1 MTAYFVAGTDT
12 EIGKTFVTCT
22 LLHAA
27 RNRGLTAIGMKPIA
41 AGAETVNGEF
51 INEDAARLRAAGSF
65 DPGLALLNPYCL
77 TSPIAPHIAA
87 AEEGVRIDAG
97 RIHDAFAALTT
108 QADVVFVEGVGGF
121 RVPLDDDYDT
131 ADLARDMGL
140 PVIRADVV
148 FVEGVGGFRVPLDD
162 DYDTADLAR
171 DMGLPVI
178 LVVGMKLGCINHAL
192 LTAEAIAAR
201 GLNLAGWVANRIDP
215 AMLRFEQNLDA
226 LRQRLSAPLLGVV
239 PFQADGNPAAAAG
252 ALKLPF

>member
-97 RIHDAFAALTT
+97 RIRDAFAALTT
-108 QADVVFVEGVGGF
+108 Q
-121 RVPLDDDYDT
+121 
-131 ADLARDMGL
+131 
-140 PVIRADVV
+140 ADVV

>member
-97 RIHDAFAALTT
+97 RIRDAFAALTT
-108 QADVVFVEGVGGF
+108 
-121 RVPLDDDYDT
+121 
-131 ADLARDMGL
+131 
-140 PVIRADVV
+140 RADVV

-178 LVVGMKLGCINHAL
+178 LVVGMRLGCINHAL